1 MKNSL
6 KKTTEN
12 ETIYKKYK
20 YLFEKIKEKS
30 KTSSHQRKL
39 KFFGGD
45 IKKHGNKRRSYWKKE
60 RCV

>member
-6 KKTTEN
+6 KKKTEN

-30 KTSSHQRKL
+30 KASSHQRKL

-45 IKKHGNKRRSYWKKE
+45 IKKTWK
-60 RCV
+60 